1 MARSN
6 LYSNSMI
13 KGYRYV
19 CIKRVSDLSLL
30 YELVVSIC
38 HLQSNNLNNNN
49 NVNVSRSSDTG
60 TIAGLW
66 RRRLRINDKSD
77 NGDNVNS
84 SYRRYCLCWEKN
96 RKRRSLCGDESQTS
110 ESNSLFWFQQ
120 KKKKLAF
127 PVWAKLFHSYWQYE
141 YGEGMCVS
149 HIRAKP
155 FHFILTLLPRTKLW
169 YCNR

>member
-38 HLQSNNLNNNN
+38 HLRSNNLNNNNN

-84 SYRRYCLCWEKN
+84 SYRRYGLCWDKN

-120 KKKKLAF
+120 K
-127 PVWAKLFHSYWQYE
+127 E
-141 YGEGMCVS
+141 EETCVS
-149 HIRAKP
+149 RMGQAVSLLLAIRIRRRNVRFPHKGQAVSLHIDVTAKNQAM
-155 FHFILTLLPRTKLW
+155 IL
-169 YCNR
+169 